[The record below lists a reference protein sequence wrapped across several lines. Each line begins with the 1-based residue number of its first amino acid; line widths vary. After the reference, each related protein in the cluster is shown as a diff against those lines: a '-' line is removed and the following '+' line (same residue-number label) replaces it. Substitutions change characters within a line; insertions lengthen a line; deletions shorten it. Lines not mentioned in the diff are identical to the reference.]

1 MSEKSGI
8 YPRWLWQAFA
18 LPGVVW
24 LILLFLVPFYAVI
37 GVAFGGVDP
46 IFLIPVPAWNP
57 LDWNAEAV
65 IQTLSGFLPGGD
77 YWAVFWRTTLY
88 VAVALALCL
97 LVGYPV
103 AYYISRHARRTKSI
117 LLALLVLPFW
127 VSYLMRMLAWVNLF
141 APSGY
146 VNDFLAWSHIL
157 PDPPDWL
164 NGNPVSVVLALVYG
178 YIPYLILPLLAAL
191 DRIDKSLLEAAR
203 DLGASPARAFLHVT
217 LPLSMTGVLGASV
230 IIALPMFGDYY
241 TPNIISGSP
250 TTSMLGNQIDLFF
263 HGGPQPQIG
272 ASLTLVLSLFL
283 AVLMTYYMYSVA
295 RSTRE
300 VRDE

>member
-1 MSEKSGI
+1 M
-8 YPRWLWQAFA
+8 YPKWLWPVFA
-18 LPGVVW
+18 VPGVVW

-46 IFLIPVPAWNP
+46 IFMIPMPAWNP
-57 LDWNAEAV
+57 LEWNFDSM
-65 IQTLSGFLPGGD
+65 IQTLRGFLPGGD
-77 YWAVFWRTTLY
+77 YWAVFIRTTVY
-88 VAVALALCL
+88 VGLALSICL

-103 AYYISRHARRTKSI
+103 AYYISRHTRRTKSV

-146 VNDFLAWSHIL
+146 VNEFLAWSHIM

-164 NGNPVSVVLALVYG
+164 NGNPISVILALVYG

-203 DLGASPARAFLHVT
+203 DLGANPFSAFLHVT
-217 LPLSMTGVLGASV
+217 LPLSMTGILGASV

-250 TTSMLGNQIDLFF
+250 TTSMLGNQIDLYF
-263 HGGPQPQIG
+263 HGGPQPSIG
-272 ASLTLVLSLFL
+272 ASLTMILALFL

-295 RSTRE
+295 KATRE

>member
-1 MSEKSGI
+1 MT
-8 YPRWLWQAFA
+8 RT
-18 LPGVVW
+18 
-24 LILLFLVPFYAVI
+24 LL
-37 GVAFGGVDP
+37 
-46 IFLIPVPAWNP
+46 
-57 LDWNAEAV
+57 
-65 IQTLSGFLPGGD
+65 GFLPGGD
-77 YWAVFWRTTLY
+77 YWAVFIRTAVY
-88 VAVALALCL
+88 VGLALSICL

-103 AYYISRHARRTKSI
+103 AYYISRHTRRTKSV

-146 VNDFLAWSHIL
+146 VNEFLAWSHIM

-164 NGNPVSVVLALVYG
+164 NGNPISVILALVYG

-203 DLGASPARAFLHVT
+203 DLGANPFSAFLHVT
-217 LPLSMTGVLGASV
+217 LPLSMTGILGASV

-250 TTSMLGNQIDLFF
+250 TTSMLGNQIDLYF
-263 HGGPQPQIG
+263 HGGPQPSIG
-272 ASLTLVLSLFL
+272 ASLTMILALFL

-295 RSTRE
+295 KATRE

>member
-1 MSEKSGI
+1 MREHSGI
-8 YPRWLWQAFA
+8 YPRGLWPAFA

-24 LILLFLVPFYAVI
+24 LVLLFLVPFYAVI

-46 IFLIPVPAWNP
+46 IFMIPMPAWNP
-57 LDWNAEAV
+57 LEWNFDSLL
-65 IQTLSGFLPGGD
+65 QTLRGFLPGGD
-77 YWAVFWRTTLY
+77 YWAVFIRTTVY
-88 VAVALALCL
+88 VGLALSICL

-103 AYYISRHARRTKSI
+103 AYYISRHTRRTKSV

-141 APSGY
+141 SPSGY
-146 VNDFLAWSHIL
+146 VNDFLVWSHIM

-164 NGNPVSVVLALVYG
+164 NGNPVSVILALVYG

-203 DLGASPARAFLHVT
+203 DLGANPFSAFLHVT
-217 LPLSMTGVLGASV
+217 LPLSMTGILGASV

-250 TTSMLGNQIDLFF
+250 TTSMLGNQIDLYF
-263 HGGPQPQIG
+263 HGGPQPSVG
-272 ASLTLVLSLFL
+272 ASLTMILALFL

-295 RSTRE
+295 KATRE